1 MNLVQLQEHLKE
13 MPLRAVMAYANGMNP
28 QVPPYLALG
37 ELNRRKMME
46 QKSAP
51 AKAPTETV
59 KDQVEQQVGLM
70 SLMKGRQNQM
80 AQQSAMQS
88 ANAPMVPAGVPQPEA
103 QAEPEYEGGGIA
115 DLPAEAP
122 SYGYGGIVAFAEGGD
137 KGKKQDDEYETQYD
151 RMNRLANESG
161 ERFGGSGRPE
171 SDIQPP
177 KLKNV
182 EFDEDGLPRSKSEM
196 AQVEAENEAIMRAAQ
211 NAAAL
216 RNRPL
221 VSQQPISPE
230 AVARLQ
236 EYYKPRVPQGPI
248 TQTAG
253 AAPVAQPQSQVTP
266 QQRAAAQA
274 VLAQLNQP
282 QAPQIPSQPATPPSI
297 PVQGRPAPAAGIPG
311 AAAAKPGVGG
321 SFMDVLR
328 AAATGQNAPQLP
340 DYAAAR
346 AAAEARDPYLTKQPG
361 SVVEEY
367 LKGQVQ
373 KQQERR
379 SQFEQAEKEQA
390 KRDFFQSLIAAG
402 EATRGR
408 SGLGALLGG
417 YGRSAGEFENLTR
430 GRKEK
435 FEESMAARDE
445 ALMKMNQEIENARIA
460 RSEGRFK
467 DEISHREK
475 AAEFQQKAG
484 EIASR
489 AAGTGAEIQS
499 RERTAGMP
507 GAEERMFGQFASA
520 WLAKPENRGKT
531 MADAYV
537 AYKSAGLTA
546 KEPINRIQMIEKYA
560 NDWNKMDPME
570 RSNLKK
576 QGITTREQY
585 INDML
590 RLSGLGQAGGEA
602 GPKEGDV
609 SKSKSGKPIIFRNG
623 QWEYS

>member
-177 KLKNV
+177 KLRSV
-182 EFDEDGLPRSKSEM
+182 EFDEEGLPRSKSEM
-196 AQVEAENEAIMRAAQ
+196 AQVQAENEAIVRAAQ

-221 VSQQPISPE
+221 VSGQTISPE
-230 AVARLQ
+230 AAARLQ

-253 AAPVAQPQSQVTP
+253 AVPAPQAQAQVMPSQRGPAQVAAPQVPP
-266 QQRAAAQA
+266 QAAPQMRPAVGQTAAAG
-274 VLAQLNQP
+274 V
-282 QAPQIPSQPATPPSI
+282 
-297 PVQGRPAPAAGIPG
+297 PG
-311 AAAAKPGVGG
+311 AAAAKPGAG
-321 SFMDVLR
+321 SFMDLLR
-328 AAATGQNAPQLP
+328 AAASGQNAPQLP
-340 DYAAAR
+340 DYAKAR
-346 AAAEARDPYLTKQPG
+346 AEAEARDQYLTKQPG

-373 KQQERR
+373 KQQDRR
-379 SQFEQAEKEQA
+379 SQFEQAEKDQA

-430 GRKEK
+430 GRREK

-467 DEISHREK
+467 DEISHKEK

-499 RERTAGMP
+499 RERVAGMAGP
-507 GAEERMFGQFASA
+507 EERMFAQFASA

-537 AYKSAGLTA
+537 AFKMSGSGAAVERQDLAELRALQKSYMEQADPSKNFNKESRAEAARRLIAVNKKIEEMAG
-546 KEPINRIQMIEKYA
+546 I
-560 NDWNKMDPME
+560 
-570 RSNLKK
+570 
-576 QGITTREQY
+576 
-585 INDML
+585 
-590 RLSGLGQAGGEA
+590 GGSA

>member
-13 MPLRAVMAYANGMNP
+13 MPLRVVMAYANGMNP

-51 AKAPTETV
+51 AQAPTETV

-80 AQQSAMQS
+80 AQQLAMQS

-137 KGKKQDDEYETQYD
+137 KGKKQDEEYETQYD

-182 EFDEDGLPRSKSEM
+182 EFDEEGLPRSKSEM
-196 AQVEAENEAIMRAAQ
+196 AQVQAENEAIVRAAQ

-221 VSQQPISPE
+221 VSGQTISPE
-230 AVARLQ
+230 AAARLQ

-253 AAPVAQPQSQVTP
+253 AVPAPQAQAQVMPSQRGPAQVAAPQVPP
-266 QQRAAAQA
+266 QAAPQMRPAVGQTAAAG
-274 VLAQLNQP
+274 V
-282 QAPQIPSQPATPPSI
+282 
-297 PVQGRPAPAAGIPG
+297 PG
-311 AAAAKPGVGG
+311 AAAAKPGAG
-321 SFMDVLR
+321 SFMDLLR
-328 AAATGQNAPQLP
+328 AAASGQNAPQLP
-340 DYAAAR
+340 DYAKAR
-346 AAAEARDPYLTKQPG
+346 AEAEARDQYLNKQPG

-373 KQQERR
+373 KQQDRR
-379 SQFEQAEKEQA
+379 SQFEQAEKDQA

-430 GRKEK
+430 GRREK

-467 DEISHREK
+467 DEISHKEK

-499 RERTAGMP
+499 RERVAGMAGP
-507 GAEERMFGQFASA
+507 EERMFAQFASA

-531 MADAYV
+531 TADAYV
-537 AYKSAGLTA
+537 AFKMSGSGAAVERQDLAELRALQKSYMEQADPSKNFNKESRAEAARRLIAVNKKIEEMAG
-546 KEPINRIQMIEKYA
+546 I
-560 NDWNKMDPME
+560 
-570 RSNLKK
+570 
-576 QGITTREQY
+576 
-585 INDML
+585 
-590 RLSGLGQAGGEA
+590 GGSA